1 MIFSFCFL
9 LHKDFKMDINEKVL
23 LLAILKKES
32 NESLNDIVLK
42 LENTGMFSL
51 KEGKKLLKK
60 LKTEQY
66 INDSFLTFKGEAIA
80 KNVEQEFKI

>member
-1 MIFSFCFL
+1 
-9 LHKDFKMDINEKVL
+9 MDINEKVL

-51 KEGKKLLKK
+51 KEGKRLLKK
-60 LKTEQY
+60 LKTEQF
-66 INDSFLTFKGEAIA
+66 ISDSFLTLKGDAIA
-80 KNVEQEFKI
+80 KNIEQEFKI

>member
-1 MIFSFCFL
+1 
-9 LHKDFKMDINEKVL
+9 MDINEKVL
-23 LLAILKKES
+23 LLAILKKEID
-32 NESLNDIVLK
+32 ESLSDVVLK

-66 INDSFLTFKGEAIA
+66 INDSFLTFKCEAIA

>member
-1 MIFSFCFL
+1 
-9 LHKDFKMDINEKVL
+9 MDINEKVL

-32 NESLNDIVLK
+32 DETLNDVVLK
-42 LENTGMFSL
+42 LENAGLFSL

-60 LKTEQY
+60 LKSEQF
-66 INDSFLTFKGEAIA
+66 ISDSFLTLKGDAIA

>member
-1 MIFSFCFL
+1 
-9 LHKDFKMDINEKVL
+9 MDINEKVL
-23 LLAILKKES
+23 LLAILKKEID
-32 NESLNDIVLK
+32 ESLSDVVLK

-51 KEGKKLLKK
+51 KEGKKLLKI
-60 LKTEQY
+60 LKSEQY

>member
-1 MIFSFCFL
+1 
-9 LHKDFKMDINEKVL
+9 MDINEKIL

-42 LENTGMFSL
+42 LENTGLFTL

-60 LKTEQY
+60 LKTEEFVS
-66 INDSFLTFKGEAIA
+66 DSFLTLKGELIA

>member
-1 MIFSFCFL
+1 
-9 LHKDFKMDINEKVL
+9 MDINEKVL

-32 NESLNDIVLK
+32 NESLNNIVLK

>member
-1 MIFSFCFL
+1 M
-9 LHKDFKMDINEKVL
+9 K
-23 LLAILKKES
+23 KKES

>member
-1 MIFSFCFL
+1 
-9 LHKDFKMDINEKVL
+9 MDINEKVL
-23 LLAILKKES
+23 LLAILKKEID
-32 NESLNDIVLK
+32 ESLSDVVLK

>member
-1 MIFSFCFL
+1 
-9 LHKDFKMDINEKVL
+9 MDINEKVL
-23 LLAILKKES
+23 LLAILKKEE

-42 LENTGMFSL
+42 LENTGLFSL

-60 LKTEQY
+60 LKTEEFLS
-66 INDSFLTFKGEAIA
+66 DSFLTLKGIAIA

>member
-1 MIFSFCFL
+1 
-9 LHKDFKMDINEKVL
+9 MDINEKIL

-32 NESLNDIVLK
+32 NGSLNEVGLK
-42 LENTGMFSL
+42 LEYTGLFTL

-60 LKTEQY
+60 LRNEEYLT
-66 INDSFLTFKGEAIA
+66 DSYLTLKGEVIA

>member
-1 MIFSFCFL
+1 
-9 LHKDFKMDINEKVL
+9 MDINEKVL

-60 LKTEQY
+60 LKTEQF
-66 INDSFLTFKGEAIA
+66 ISDSFLTLKGDAIA